1 MSKLI
6 HIANDDHDTR
16 SIKDKEIDR
25 WEIQYAGCII
35 IRSSYASEEELDDA
49 WEKFNQMPFD
59 LQLVADDEALRLFGI
74 TNGKMYRRLKKVYL
88 RRDIDNS
95 ELIPLAYTPKDAI
108 IEAQGL
114 EKNKYAYDYMRS
126 TGYPLITDVDSMDE
140 LNKQWYKWCN
150 TPKDIRDK
158 ADGMSTTIFG
168 MNNEEHYQSELNK
181 LLRQDIDDTGYDE
194 IDNVVGES
202 SALTYLVSCIDCITE
217 SDNVILAAK
226 KAKNILLEYDSYSMV
241 EQDVTKYILTRFNS
255 ILSESL
261 FPQIHSNYFPYYSPN
276 MIDMLGTYNPSNPN
290 TQYLPNKLIPSEIWK
305 SNYKAKYYGLK
316 SYPVFSNWQE
326 AVHTLM
332 NRLSLTEDEEERKV
346 YKECILGFGWNPEVE
361 FTRENMIK
369 ASDNNKNHILNEV
382 GYKFINMKDGFY
394 QSQYPIV
401 TPNGLYI
408 IFFKGGNN
416 NLDKPNTFVSFDFN
430 LKKLIPIR
438 NGYPYRIMDYT
449 EASMGFTDLSIYFVP
464 MDEYLCNKINKASEY
479 IYNNSL
485 RFGYNFLNQICV
497 QLNTQCP
504 AVENEKLFVTYLIN
518 MLIQIAH
525 SNLASPGSISLTPLL
540 SIYKDKHTV
549 YKVFEDKLYKLIPD
563 EVLNKVKAI
572 NSITDIPVKED
583 TYLKE
588 YPNIKA
594 VLYADAIKDNE
605 EFVIKE
611 SMDNIGEYRIIL
623 KDLENMFMNY

>member
-25 WEIQYAGCII
+25 WEIQYTGCVI
-35 IRSSYASEEELDDA
+35 IRSSYTSEEELDAA
-49 WEKFNQMPFD
+49 WEKFNQMPFE

-95 ELIPLAYTPKDAI
+95 ELIPLVYTPKDAI

-194 IDNVVGES
+194 IDNVVGEAS
-202 SALTYLVSCIDCITE
+202 TLTYLVSCIDCITE

-261 FPQIHSNYFPYYSPN
+261 FPQIHSNYFPYYTPN
-276 MIDMLGTYNPSNPN
+276 MMDMLGTYNPSNPN
-290 TQYLPNKLIPSEIWK
+290 TQYLPNKLIPSDIWK
-305 SNYKAKYYGLK
+305 YNYKAKYYGLK
-316 SYPVFSNWQE
+316 SYPIYSNWQE

-332 NRLSLTEDEEERKV
+332 NRLSLTEDEEEREV

-369 ASDNNKNHILNEV
+369 ASDNNKHHILNEV

-394 QSQYPIV
+394 QFQYPIL
-401 TPNGLYI
+401 TPKGLYI
-408 IFFKGGNN
+408 VFFKGGNN

-438 NGYPYRIMDYT
+438 NGYPYRTMDYT

-464 MDEYLCNKINKASEY
+464 MDEYLCDKINKASEY

-504 AVENEKLFVTYLIN
+504 AVENEKLFATYLIN
-518 MLIQIAH
+518 ILIQIAH

-540 SIYKDKHTV
+540 SVYKTKHTV
-549 YKVFEDKLYKLIPD
+549 YKVFEDKLYKLISD

-572 NSITDIPVKED
+572 NNITDIPVKED

-594 VLYADAIKDNE
+594 VLYADTIKDNE
-605 EFVIKE
+605 ELVIKE
-611 SMDNIGEYRIIL
+611 SMDNIGEDRITL
-623 KDLENMFMNY
+623 KDLENMFMEY